1 MTRKMVAVLLVAL
14 LLSGGALFVM
24 DAAKTTT
31 EEILFDLFEETGLF
45 IPHAGIEGGEGGS
58 IH

>member
-1 MTRKMVAVLLVAL
+1 
-14 LLSGGALFVM
+14 M

-45 IPHAGIEGGEGGS
+45 IPQAGIDGGEGGS

>member
-1 MTRKMVAVLLVAL
+1 MNRKMAVVLLTAL
-14 LLSGGALFVM
+14 LLSGGALLTV

-31 EEILFDLFEETGLF
+31 EGMLFDFFEETGLVV
-45 IPHAGIEGGEGGS
+45 PYAGIEGGEGGS

>member
-1 MTRKMVAVLLVAL
+1 MTRKIVIVLLVAL
-14 LLSGGALFVM
+14 LLSGGALFAM

-31 EEILFDLFEETGLF
+31 EEILFDLCEEAGLVV
-45 IPHAGIEGGEGGS
+45 PQAGIDGGEGGS

>member
-1 MTRKMVAVLLVAL
+1 MTRKIVIVLLVAL
-14 LLSGGALFVM
+14 LLSGGALFAM

-31 EEILFDLFEETGLF
+31 EEILFDLFEEAGLVV
-45 IPHAGIEGGEGGS
+45 PQAGIDGGEGGS